1 VMGDGHVG
9 VRVDNM
15 QAFQRGV
22 SLQQVEAAQHQS
34 KLHKFGE
41 KYKKYTSGW

>member
-22 SLQQVEAAQHQS
+22 TLQQVEAAQHQS